1 MKKTDIAM
9 IVLIA
14 SLSMLVA
21 YFVANSIPA
30 LKGGAGEEVMVK
42 TADEISPDITDPDAR
57 IFNNRAI
64 NPTVE
69 VTIGGESSSS
79 ALSTP

>member
-14 SLSMLVA
+14 SVSVLIA
-21 YFVANSIPA
+21 YFVANAIPF
-30 LKGGAGEEVMVK
+30 LKGGAGEPVSVK
-42 TADEISPDITDPDAR
+42 YADVISPEVADPDTR
-57 IFNNRAI
+57 IFNDRAI

-69 VTIGGESSSS
+69 VTIGGRTTP
-79 ALSTP
+79 STP

>member
-14 SLSMLVA
+14 SMSMLVA
-21 YFVANSIPA
+21 YFIANSIPA
-30 LKGGAGEEVMVK
+30 LKGGVGEEVTVK
-42 TADEISPDITDPDAR
+42 VADPIVADDINVDSR
-57 IFNNRAI
+57 IFNDRAI